1 MLKCEFQKFLLKVWM
16 VTQRDQSD
24 GLLNQKD
31 TLMMNHYETL
41 FVVKPT
47 LTEEEIKS
55 QIERVK
61 AILEKEGAELVATD
75 DMGMRKLAY
84 PVQKHNRGYYTVLL
98 FKAKGDVIAE
108 LERNL
113 RINEEVIK
121 FLTVKYSKTK
131 EIAQFNK
138 LVEAAMKKSQ
148 PAEPVKTEAP
158 EEVEIPATAEVPEA
172 AAEAAPEATTEAAA
186 EAPAETET
194 ATSTEA

>member
-1 MLKCEFQKFLLKVWM
+1 
-16 VTQRDQSD
+16 
-24 GLLNQKD
+24 
-31 TLMMNHYETL
+31 MMNHYETL

-61 AILEKEGAELVATD
+61 AVLEKEGAELVATD

-84 PVQKHNRGYYTVLL
+84 PVQKNNRGYYTVLF
-98 FKAKGDVIAE
+98 FKAKGDTIAE

-138 LVEAAMKKSQ
+138 LVEAANKKSQ
-148 PAEPVKTEAP
+148 PAEPAKTEAP
-158 EEVEIPATAEVPEA
+158 EAVEAPAATEAPEA
-172 AAEAAPEATTEAAA
+172 AVEA

-194 ATSTEA
+194 AAPAEA